1 MYSTVVI
8 SREKKTIE
16 EVGFNRIAATH
27 DKNNPKSGG
36 VVKKILD
43 DIKSSTKTIKILPS
57 NNAVKKG
64 IREKYEI
71 NPESLLGMI
80 LENTGGI
87 IIDNWIRL
95 YGAGELDFVSRNA
108 MFPFDNLVVAE
119 DILGGLFVY
128 LDNGNIGYFAPD
140 CLELE
145 DMEIHFNQF
154 LYWCLHGDTDTFYMD
169 YRWKNWQED
178 ISNLNCNEG
187 VAFYP
192 FLWTQE
198 RIEKRSRRIV
208 PINEIIGLEFDFL
221 KQISEAK
228 E

>member
-1 MYSTVVI
+1 MN
-8 SREKKTIE
+8 EN
-16 EVGFNRIAATH
+16 FQ
-27 DKNNPKSGG
+27 
-36 VVKKILD
+36 KILD

-57 NNAVKKG
+57 NNAVKKSVE
-64 IREKYEI
+64 EKYEI

-95 YGAGELDFVSRNA
+95 YGAGELDFVSRNTL
-108 MFPFDNLVVAE
+108 FPFDNLVVAE

-198 RIEKRSRRIV
+198 GIEKRSRRIV

>member
-1 MYSTVVI
+1 MNES
-8 SREKKTIE
+8 
-16 EVGFNRIAATH
+16 FQN
-27 DKNNPKSGG
+27 
-36 VVKKILD
+36 ILD
-43 DIKSSTKTIKILPS
+43 DIKSSTKTIKILPTD
-57 NNAVKKG
+57 NAVKKR
-64 IREKYEI
+64 IREKYGI
-71 NPESLLGMI
+71 NSESLLGMI

-95 YGAGELDFVSRNA
+95 YGAGEMDFVSRNA
-108 MFPFDNLVVAE
+108 LFPFDNPVVAE

-169 YRWKNWQED
+169 YRWKNWRED

-198 RIEKRSRRIV
+198 LIEKRSRRIV
-208 PINEIIGLEFDFL
+208 PMNEIIGLEFDFL

>member
-1 MYSTVVI
+1 MN
-8 SREKKTIE
+8 EN
-16 EVGFNRIAATH
+16 FQ
-27 DKNNPKSGG
+27 
-36 VVKKILD
+36 KILD
-43 DIKSSTKTIKILPS
+43 DIKSSTKRIKILPS
-57 NNAVKKG
+57 INSVKKT
-64 IREKYEI
+64 IREEYKI
-71 NPESLLGMI
+71 NPESLLGML

-95 YGAGELDFVSRNA
+95 YGSGEINFVSRNA
-108 MFPFDNLVVAE
+108 LFPFDELVIAE

-128 LDNGNIGYFAPD
+128 LENGNIGYFAPD

-154 LYWCLHGDTDTFYMD
+154 LYWSLHGDTDTFYMD

-178 ISNLNCNEG
+178 IVNLSCNEG

-192 FLWTQE
+192 FLWAKAE
-198 RIEKRSRRIV
+198 NLESRSRKITS
-208 PINEIIGLEFDFL
+208 INEIISLEFDFL
-221 KQISEAK
+221 KQMYESK

>member
-1 MYSTVVI
+1 MNES
-8 SREKKTIE
+8 
-16 EVGFNRIAATH
+16 FQ
-27 DKNNPKSGG
+27 
-36 VVKKILD
+36 KILD
-43 DIKSSTKTIKILPS
+43 DINNSKKTIKILPS
-57 NNAVKKG
+57 INSVKKR
-64 IREKYEI
+64 IEKYEI
-71 NPESLLGMI
+71 NPESLLGII
-80 LENTGGI
+80 LENAGGI
-87 IIDNWIRL
+87 IIDNWIRI
-95 YGAGELDFVSRNA
+95 YGAGEMDFASRNA
-108 MFPFDNLVVAE
+108 LIPLDKLVVAE

-178 ISNLNCNEG
+178 IFDLNCNEG

-192 FLWTQE
+192 FLWAQE
-198 RIEKRSRRIV
+198 CTENRTRKIV
-208 PINEIIGLEFDFL
+208 PIEEIIGLEFDFL
-221 KQISEAK
+221 KQINEVN

>member
-1 MYSTVVI
+1 
-8 SREKKTIE
+8 
-16 EVGFNRIAATH
+16 
-27 DKNNPKSGG
+27 
-36 VVKKILD
+36 
-43 DIKSSTKTIKILPS
+43 
-57 NNAVKKG
+57 
-64 IREKYEI
+64 
-71 NPESLLGMI
+71 MI
-80 LENTGGI
+80 LESTGGI

-95 YGAGELDFVSRNA
+95 YGAGEMDFVSRHA
-108 MFPFDNLVVAE
+108 VFPFDNPVVAE
-119 DILGGLFVY
+119 DILSGLFVY
-128 LDNGNIGYFAPD
+128 LHNGNIGHFAPD

-198 RIEKRSRRIV
+198 LIEKRSRRIV
-208 PINEIIGLEFDFL
+208 PMNEIIGLELDLL

>member
-1 MYSTVVI
+1 MN
-8 SREKKTIE
+8 EK
-16 EVGFNRIAATH
+16 FQ
-27 DKNNPKSGG
+27 
-36 VVKKILD
+36 KILD
-43 DIKSSTKTIKILPS
+43 DIKRSTKTIKILPS
-57 NNAVKKG
+57 NNSVKKK
-64 IREKYEI
+64 IEEKYEI
-71 NPESLLGMI
+71 NPESLLGML

-87 IIDNWIRL
+87 IIDNWMRL
-95 YGAGELDFVSRNA
+95 YGSGEMDFASRNTL
-108 MFPFDNLVVAE
+108 FPFDNLVVAE

-145 DMEIHFNQF
+145 DMEIRFNQF

-178 ISNLNCNEG
+178 VSNLNCNEG

-192 FLWTQE
+192 FLWAQADNLE
-198 RIEKRSRRIV
+198 RRMRKII

-221 KQISEAK
+221 KQMHETK